1 MTVLEW
7 AALLGNIGEFIGAIA
22 VVVTLVYLAAQ
33 VRLGKLAT
41 EANTRQLEELRRLN
55 MVENYM
61 RRSERV
67 EKGYRDTAISDA
79 LSQLSFKAATD
90 ASSLDEFEQNRLR
103 DYLHA
108 HMHRL
113 DAQHY
118 QYQNGLLDEE
128 GYANLRRVLR
138 HWAPIWEQL
147 DINVPRESF
156 RSEIE
161 AILKESPP
169 DA

>member
-1 MTVLEW
+1 MTALEW
-7 AALLGNIGEFIGAIA
+7 TSVLGNLGEFVGAIA

-33 VRLGKLAT
+33 VRLNKLAT

-55 MVENYM
+55 LVENYM

-67 EKGYRDTAISDA
+67 ERGYTDTAVSNE
-79 LSQLSFKAATD
+79 LSLLSFKAAKD
-90 ASSLDEFEQNRLR
+90 PSSLDEFEQNRLR

-113 DAQHY
+113 DSQHY

-128 GYANLRRVLR
+128 GYANLRRVLK
-138 HWAPIWEQL
+138 HWAPIWRQL
-147 DINVPRESF
+147 GIDVPRESF
-156 RSEIE
+156 RKEIE
-161 AILKESPP
+161 AILAEVPAS
-169 DA
+169 D

>member
-7 AALLGNIGEFIGAIA
+7 TAVLGNVGEFIGAIA

-33 VRLGKLAT
+33 VRLSKLAT

-67 EKGYRDTAISDA
+67 ERGYTDTALSNE
-79 LSQLSFKAATD
+79 LSQLSYKAGKD
-90 ASSLDEFEQNRLR
+90 PKSLDEFERNRLR
-103 DYLHA
+103 DYLHG

-113 DAQHY
+113 DSQHF
-118 QYQNGLLDEE
+118 QYQNGMLDEE
-128 GYANLRRVLR
+128 GYDNLKRVLA
-138 HWAPIWEQL
+138 HWAPIWQQL
-147 DINVPRESF
+147 GIDVPRESF
-156 RSEIE
+156 RKEIE
-161 AILKESPP
+161 DIVASTPP
-169 DA
+169 DD